1 MGARRLVPTRRR
13 GRAWGVPGLTEPG
26 GRDGAGGDG
35 DERELEGWGGGMV
48 GRAGAGR
55 LVFRVKSS
63 AEAVVSVGLLLTLG
77 EVGLGNSDSVLSLT
91 AIEAGAGVGAGV
103 AAGAGT
109 ATGGTSSETCWPLTF
124 SWAARPEKMPDTL
137 KLISPGKRVSAFCIS
152 ASTTPT
158 T

>member
-1 MGARRLVPTRRR
+1 MVGARRLVPTRRR

-26 GRDGAGGDG
+26 GRDGAGGD
-35 DERELEGWGGGMV
+35 ERVLEGWGGGMV

-55 LVFRVKSS
+55 LVLRVMSS
-63 AEAVVSVGLLLTLG
+63 AEAAVSVGFLLTLG
-77 EVGLGNSDSVLSLT
+77 EVGLGKSASVLSLT

-103 AAGAGT
+103 VAGAGT
-109 ATGGTSSETCWPLTF
+109 VTGGNSSETCWLLTF
-124 SWAARPEKMPDTL
+124 SWGARPGKMPDTL